1 MLFRKIL
8 FLLIHHKD
16 ITDRFIV
23 NTAVMITL
31 FSFVFMISGCSYYR
45 SVTRVKAATGDVL
58 AETINALYPKK
69 KYPRKQY
76 PESNLEKLFFMNYNL
91 IAVDSSGRWI
101 LTEAELINDTLYAL
115 AVLSP
120 VTADSMV
127 YIPQQDGISVRYNPS
142 KERDLLKM
150 VFVYAGDVK
159 FNQAGQ
165 AYFPKKEISKIIVLK
180 DYGAKKTAVVFIVL
194 GGLLIVLM
202 VGSIIYKIHEE
213 VYGS

>member
-1 MLFRKIL
+1 MP
-8 FLLIHHKD
+8 
-16 ITDRFIV
+16 
-23 NTAVMITL
+23 
-31 FSFVFMISGCSYYR
+31 SGQAGL
-45 SVTRVKAATGDVL
+45 VAATGDVL
-58 AETINALYPKK
+58 VETINALYPEK

-91 IAVDSSGRWI
+91 IAVDSNGRWI

-120 VTADSMV
+120 VTSDSIV
-127 YIPQQDGISVRYNPS
+127 YIPQKDGINVRYNPS
-142 KERDLLKM
+142 KERDLLNM

-180 DYGAKKTAVVFIVL
+180 DYGGKKTAEVFIVL
-194 GGLLIVLM
+194 GGLLFVLM
-202 VGSIIYKIHEE
+202 VDSIMHNFIKELEGS
-213 VYGS
+213 